1 MPGHWFQQ
9 LQNPSH
15 PVRYVSWYEA
25 MAYSAWI
32 GAQLLTEAQWER
44 AARGT
49 EGREY
54 PWGTAAPDSSRANY
68 DKQHSDPTAAGYY
81 PLGATPEGVYDMA
94 GNVFEWVQDV
104 YDEYSNIS
112 STPDP
117 VCRERKG
124 WVQGYFS
131 IQVSPTESRPAFP
144 SRVVRGGSY
153 SDSST
158 SLRTFARTSFLP
170 EDQLANVGFRCG
182 RSCA

>member
-104 YDEYSNIS
+104 YDEYSIFH
-112 STPDP
+112 PLP
-117 VCRERKG
+117 
-124 WVQGYFS
+124 
-131 IQVSPTESRPAFP
+131 IQYVVSGRDGCKAIFPFKLALQRVARLSEP
-144 SRVVRGGSY
+144 SRS
-153 SDSST
+153 
-158 SLRTFARTSFLP
+158 
-170 EDQLANVGFRCG
+170 G
-182 RSCA
+182 R